1 MTFTVE
7 IKDVTKPAECEVEM
21 FLDEEALN
29 DLLSQL
35 ERLNTKGDHAHFF
48 TNAWG
53 GAPLSDQAVLPGS
66 TLVNHMR
73 VTRI

>member
-7 IKDVTKPAECEVEM
+7 IKDITKPAECEVEM
-21 FLDEEALN
+21 FLDEDALN

-35 ERLNTKGDHAHFF
+35 ERLKAKGDHAHFF

-53 GAPLSDQAVLPGS
+53 AR
-66 TLVNHMR
+66 HC
-73 VTRI
+73 RIKPYFQVAH